1 MSRKE
6 CWLSLIF
13 EQESEKIKPEARVRE
28 SCPPLTYLPP
38 PPPTPATIG
47 VFPFHLNCEIQGKKG
62 KGYKSSN
69 AKSEFLNN
77 TCTTEKQNL

>member
-13 EQESEKIKPEARVRE
+13 EQESEKIKPEARV
-28 SCPPLTYLPP
+28 
-38 PPPTPATIG
+38 
-47 VFPFHLNCEIQGKKG
+47 CEIQGKKG

>member
-13 EQESEKIKPEARVRE
+13 KQESEKIKPEARV
-28 SCPPLTYLPP
+28 
-38 PPPTPATIG
+38 
-47 VFPFHLNCEIQGKKG
+47 CEIQGKKG